1 MLRRDFVRA
10 ALSAGIAPKLLLGQQ
25 SSTPLPPPA
34 PVPWTLGLNP
44 KTPLPQV
51 QTVDGIAK
59 TDARF
64 FTALQLAALTRLC
77 EVLMPAI
84 GDKPGAVEAE
94 TPMFLDFLLASSP
107 AARQKMY
114 SGGLNWLEAEA
125 HRKLGKAFQ
134 KLDDDE
140 ADAILKPW
148 LRTWMSDHPPTEL
161 HAGFVCIVHD
171 DIRRATVNS
180 KAYGEHPAMGAEERA
195 ASGLFW
201 SPIEPDVYRATNAVV
216 NAHVQAAPR
225 SAHTMPSYPR

>member
-10 ALSAGIAPKLLLGQQ
+10 ALSAGIAPKLLLVQQ

-51 QTVDGIAK
+51 KAADGLAK

-64 FTALQLAALTRLC
+64 FTALQLATLTRLC
-77 EVLMPAI
+77 AVLMPAI

-94 TPMFLDFLLASSP
+94 TPMFLDFLMAGSP
-107 AARQKMY
+107 TARQSVY

-125 HRKLGKAFQ
+125 QRKFGKAFA
-134 KLDDDE
+134 KLDDGE
-140 ADAILKPW
+140 ADAVLKPW
-148 LRTWMSDHPPTEL
+148 LRTWMSDHPPTEA
-161 HAGFVCIVHD
+161 HSGFVCIAHD

-180 KAYGEHPAMGAEERA
+180 EAWSEHPSTGAEERA

-201 SPIEPDVYRATNAVV
+201 SPIEPDIYGAEGK
-216 NAHVQAAPR
+216 AHVLAAPR